1 MNRQEVW
8 ALIDRRQDELLRL
21 CSEMI
26 QIPSVNPPGDVSGM
40 VSCITGY
47 LEERGIAC
55 QIVGPR
61 ADRPNILARY
71 GTPGGKTLVFN
82 GHCDVV
88 PVGDEAKWDFPPFSG
103 EIRDGVMLGRGTSD
117 MKCGLGAFLFAAA
130 VLAEEKVP
138 LKGEVLMTIVPDE
151 ETGGACGTKWLF
163 EQGYIKGDWAVVAE
177 PTGMDNIEVGQKG
190 TMGMDLHA
198 VGETAHGSLFPYV
211 GDSAVDKLVRLL
223 PQMYRLTEL
232 HGTYQGEQAEVMEAS
247 RQRAKAVQRTEGVE
261 NIMDHVTVNIGTIRG
276 GVKRNVVA
284 DEAVAELD
292 VRVPIGVDHRA
303 VMDRAEEI
311 IRSSGIQG
319 VHATYDNPRGGNWV
333 SVKDPVVSVVCSCVR
348 ELLGIES
355 TPAYQWASSDTRY
368 FREAGI
374 STIQYGPSNTKGI
387 HNYNETVNTAD
398 IVTACKVYAAM
409 ILELLA

>member
-1 MNRQEVW
+1 MNRQELW
-8 ALIDRRQDELLRL
+8 ALIDRRQEELLGL

-26 QIPSVNPPGDVSGM
+26 RIPSVNPPGDVSGM
-40 VSCITGY
+40 VRCITAY
-47 LEERGIAC
+47 LERRGILC
-55 QIVGPR
+55 EIVGPR

-130 VLAEEKVP
+130 LLAEEKVP
-138 LKGEVLMTIVPDE
+138 LKGEVLLTVVPDE

-163 EQGYIKGDWAVVAE
+163 EQGYIKGDWGVVAE

-223 PQMYRLTEL
+223 PQMYQLTEL
-232 HGTYQGEQAEVMEAS
+232 HGTYQGEHARVMEAS
-247 RQRAKAVQRTEGVE
+247 RQRARDVQRTPGVE

-284 DEAVAELD
+284 DSAMAELD
-292 VRVPIGVDHRA
+292 VRVPIGVDPQA
-303 VMDRAEEI
+303 VKDRAEEI
-311 IRSSGIQG
+311 IRASGIQG
-319 VHATYDNPRGGNWV
+319 VHATYDSPRGGNFV
-333 SVKDPVVSVVCSCVR
+333 SVEDPVVSTVCSCVKD
-348 ELLGIES
+348 LLGIEAS
-355 TPAYQWASSDTRY
+355 PAYQWASSDTRY

-398 IVTACKVYAAM
+398 IVTASKVYAAM
-409 ILELLA
+409 ILELLS